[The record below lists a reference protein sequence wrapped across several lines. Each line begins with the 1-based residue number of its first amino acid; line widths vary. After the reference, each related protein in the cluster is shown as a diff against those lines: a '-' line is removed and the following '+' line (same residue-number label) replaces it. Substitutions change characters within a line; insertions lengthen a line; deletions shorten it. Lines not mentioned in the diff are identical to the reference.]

1 MHHCVTGAPQL
12 SIGSAQALPSHLLP
26 YTGIGVIIRA
36 LMLMQAFAAQ
46 PQIRAGQT
54 RAGWKP
60 MDDPKM
66 IVTSG
71 YDRCAR
77 AYMTARAKDP
87 SPELTLLAE
96 RITAPARILDVGC
109 GAGLPVT
116 AALARIATVVGAGNI
131 ARLRSPWLHENGFLC
146 GAATERTFIEPSA
159 KGSKRSQA
167 LVDSVRCDRPVPTRI
182 VTLGAAEHALPV
194 QEVERRTKTDC
205 SNCRRRFLFQGWLS
219 LPRERF

>member
-77 AYMTARAKDP
+77 AYMTARATDP
-87 SPELTLLAE
+87 GPALTLLAE

-116 AALARIATVVGAGNI
+116 AALARIA
-131 ARLRSPWLHENGFLC
+131 RLRSRWLHENGVLW

-219 LPRERF
+219 LPRE